1 MFIHRTPFFLPWLY
15 PNLVWQIPT
24 KQKELFLTLDD
35 GPVPGPT
42 EFALD
47 VLNEYKAKATFFCI
61 GDNVQKHPDV
71 FKRILQEGHA
81 VGNHT
86 FNHLNG
92 WHTPKPEYVN
102 NTFLCDAAMEMHH
115 IGTETEKVVL
125 FRPPYGRITRSQIK
139 ALSAYKII
147 MWDVLSFDYT
157 ESITPEACLKNSI
170 KATRPGSVIVFH
182 DSLKAEKNMHYALPR
197 FIAHFTDRGYSF
209 NVIPQ

>member
-1 MFIHRTPFFLPWLY
+1 MLIHRTPFFLPWLY
-15 PNLVWQIPT
+15 PSLVWRIPT
-24 KQKELFLTLDD
+24 NRKELFLTLDD

-47 VLNEYKAKATFFCI
+47 LLKESNAKATFFCI
-61 GDNVQKHPDV
+61 GDNVHKHPDV
-71 FKRILQEGHA
+71 FKRILHEGHA
-81 VGNHT
+81 IGNHT

-92 WHTPKPEYVN
+92 WETPIAEYVKN
-102 NTFLCDAAMEMHH
+102 ANLSDAVMDEHQ
-115 IGTETEKVVL
+115 IGTKTKKVVL
-125 FRPPYGRITRSQIK
+125 FRPPYGRITRAQIK

-157 ESITPEACLKNSI
+157 ESISPEACLKNSI

-182 DSLKAEKNMHYALPR
+182 DSLKAERNMRFALPR
-197 FIAHFTDRGYSF
+197 FVAHFADKGYSF